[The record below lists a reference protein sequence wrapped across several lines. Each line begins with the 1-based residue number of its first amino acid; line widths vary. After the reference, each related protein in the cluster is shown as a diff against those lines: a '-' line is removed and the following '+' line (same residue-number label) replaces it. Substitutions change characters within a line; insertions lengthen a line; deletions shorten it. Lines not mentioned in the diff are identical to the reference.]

1 MVRKTATLILFLFI
15 ANVYGQ
21 VTGDV
26 FVVNKDRDVFY
37 VHYTPE
43 INNSDAFDYQRISSK
58 LSFPLFRKRLSL
70 FNTVGMDYHSF
81 SFGNQSQPSILNA
94 KEEYFNLNY
103 SLLANYKIS
112 KNWSVNALLM
122 PYANGSFNRSLESDD
137 IHFNGLLFAEK
148 RFTSKN
154 KQNTYLLSFG
164 IGYLTLSGEKRVNPV
179 VNFMGMIGHKLT
191 FAIGLPN
198 TYVKYDFNRKHS
210 IKVLGDLNDFSFR
223 LTNQRDNDLYANVS
237 QSVFT
242 TVSAGLEY
250 NYWLSRSIGILV
262 RGTHSVFEKYEF
274 HDTNDEVIYGMD
286 VPLKAYLSVG
296 LKVNPFRGRK
306 PKIVK

>member
-1 MVRKTATLILFLFI
+1 MVRKTTTLILFLFI
-15 ANVYGQ
+15 ANIYGQ

-26 FVVNKDRDVFY
+26 FVVNKDRDAFY

-43 INNSDAFDYQRISSK
+43 VNNSDAFDYQRVSSK
-58 LSFPLFRKRLSL
+58 LSFPLMKKRLSL
-70 FNTVGMDYHSF
+70 FNTIGMDYHSF
-81 SFGNQSQPSILNA
+81 SFGAQKQPSILDSR
-94 KEEYFNLNY
+94 EEYFNINY

-112 KNWSVNALLM
+112 KNWSLNALLM
-122 PYANGSFNRSLESDD
+122 PHANGSFNRGLESDD
-137 IHFNGLLFAEK
+137 FHFNGILFAEK

-164 IGYLTLSGEKRVNPV
+164 VGYLTLSGEKRVNPV
-179 VNFMGMIGHKLT
+179 VNFMGSIGHKLT
-191 FAIGLPN
+191 FAVGLPN

-210 IKVLGDLNDFSFR
+210 IKVLGDLNDFSLQ
-223 LTNQRDNDLYANVS
+223 LTNERDNGQYANVS
-237 QSVFT
+237 QSIFT

-250 NYWLSRSIGILV
+250 NYWFSKSIGVLV

-274 HDTNDEVIYGMD
+274 QDSNEEVIYDMD
-286 VPLKAYLSVG
+286 IPLKAYISVG

-306 PKIVK
+306 PRIQK